1 MFVYTIIIIILKQS
15 HYIFSAEYC
24 WCQAQ
29 YLAQI
34 MSTFYNVTLNLMEV
48 DNNADTYQE
57 FKNLYFMLAGGKHGI
72 VQ

>member
-1 MFVYTIIIIILKQS
+1 
-15 HYIFSAEYC
+15 
-24 WCQAQ
+24 
-29 YLAQI
+29 